1 MKALFHRFN
10 RSKDRD
16 KDRDKYS
23 SSTDSPSSNHREKLD
38 LPPLRQWP
46 PPERVTSTP
55 SSFHSVKP
63 LPDLSARPL
72 PPIDQSSLLV
82 TQTNSQAS
90 TESSRT
96 SAQSNL
102 PPPVSASAS
111 SHAPSVDERTGLG
124 LGTVSRPEAPRV
136 EHTESSGS
144 GRGARKPTD
153 GSTTTHASTS
163 ESANPKK
170 VAFISPPPTPA
181 PLHRALGE
189 SDTLPMNGNG
199 EATVVAGAGIGANG
213 GRQVSSAPLKT
224 TVTRFQATHG
234 AEARG
239 STSSA
244 ASTSKVNVSSKGA
257 NGSANKATVTSTR
270 TALSPMQKSF
280 AETASVNA
288 SMRSNTPYSQASQS
302 TSRILATASWSE
314 AAEEDL
320 VSNLGPR
327 ERTRQEVLWEIV
339 ASEER

>member
-1 MKALFHRFN
+1 MKALFNRFN
-10 RSKDRD
+10 RSKDRDRD

-23 SSTDSPSSNHREKLD
+23 TSTDSPSSNHREKLE
-38 LPPLRQWP
+38 LPPLRNW

-55 SSFHSVKP
+55 NSFHSTKP
-63 LPDLSARPL
+63 LPDLSSRPL
-72 PPIDQSSLLV
+72 PPIDQSSFPV

-90 TESSRT
+90 TESSRI
-96 SAQSNL
+96 SAQSNGPL
-102 PPPVSASAS
+102 PISASAS
-111 SHAPSVDERTGLG
+111 SAAPSVDERMGLG
-124 LGTVSRPEAPRV
+124 LGSVTRTEAPRV
-136 EHTESSGS
+136 EATESSGS

-153 GSTTTHASTS
+153 GSTTTHASS
-163 ESANPKK
+163 NDAANPKK

-189 SDTLPMNGNG
+189 PDTLSIDGNV
-199 EATVVAGAGIGANG
+199 EAASTPGASTGKQNA
-213 GRQVSSAPLKT
+213 SAPIKT
-224 TVTRFQATHG
+224 TVTRFQAAHG
-234 AEARG
+234 AESRG
-239 STSSA
+239 STST
-244 ASTSKVNVSSKGA
+244 ASSSKVNVAQKGT
-257 NGSANKATVTSTR
+257 NGSSNKATVTSTR
-270 TALSPMQKSF
+270 TAISPNLQRTLADS
-280 AETASVNA
+280 ASVNA